1 LEHLLVYLI
10 FFIGL
15 AMIVKCADWF
25 VESAVLIAYKTG
37 LPQVLMGSTLVSLA
51 TTLPELVVS
60 SFASYNGHPGMAI
73 GNAIG
78 STICNT
84 GLILGSTAIIK
95 PFYISRRFFVLKSLF
110 MLAAAGFVFC
120 ASKDLTIGG
129 KESVILLIM
138 LIGYGVLNFYE
149 IKTTKNRVE
158 KPVASDDLTILTLI
172 KFVSGALGVV
182 LGAELV
188 VNKGVVIANILGV
201 PERVI
206 SLTMIAL
213 GTSLPEFITSITA
226 LIKGHQSISVGNI
239 LGANILNLLMVLGVA
254 SAISPLTM
262 SRHAFVFDLP
272 ISIFMIILLLVMA
285 FTDRKIERWEGF
297 VLFAAYVFY
306 LMSLALIFFD

>member
-1 LEHLLVYLI
+1 MEHLLVYFI

-15 AMIVKCADWF
+15 VMIIKGADWF

-37 LPQVLMGSTLVSLA
+37 IPQVLIGSTLVSLA

-60 SFASYNGHPGMAI
+60 SFASYDGHPGMAI
-73 GNAIG
+73 GNIIG

-84 GLILGSTAIIK
+84 GLILGTAAIIK
-95 PFYISRRFFVLKSLF
+95 PFFISRKFFVLKSLF
-110 MLAAAGFVFC
+110 MLAAAGFVFY
-120 ASKDLTIGG
+120 ASKDLTVGG
-129 KESVILLIM
+129 KESTILLVM
-138 LIGYGVLNFYE
+138 LTGYWLLNFCE
-149 IKTTKNRVE
+149 IKTTKSQVE
-158 KPVASDDLTILTLI
+158 KSVSSDDPMILTLV
-172 KFVSGALGVV
+172 KFAAGALGVV
-182 LGAELV
+182 VGAELV

-254 SAISPLTM
+254 SAINPLTM

-297 VLFAAYVFY
+297 ILFAAYVFY
-306 LMSLALIFFD
+306 LVSLALIFFD